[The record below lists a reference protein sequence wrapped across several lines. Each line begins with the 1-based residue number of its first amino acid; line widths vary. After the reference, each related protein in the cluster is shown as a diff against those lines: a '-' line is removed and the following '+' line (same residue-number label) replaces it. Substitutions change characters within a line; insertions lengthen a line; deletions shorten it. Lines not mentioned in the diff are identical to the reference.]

1 MLLKKN
7 IQLGKVKIFSLIV
20 FILLFQPISLLK
32 SSDKINKGYVEIKI
46 LDKVYSQNSTLKLE
60 IGKEKKYKNLVIKA
74 LKCQNSKFDDE
85 PEVTAYLQVKDITI
99 KNKDKVFVFND
110 WTFASSPT
118 IKPFDH
124 PIYDIWLSKCII

>member
-7 IQLGKVKIFSLIV
+7 IQLGKVKIFSLV
-20 FILLFQPISLLK
+20 LFVLLFQPLSLLK
-32 SSDKINKGYVEIKI
+32 SSEKINKGYVEIKI

-124 PIYDIWLSKCII
+124 PIYDIWLSKCIT

>member
-7 IQLGKVKIFSLIV
+7 IQLGKVKIFSLV
-20 FILLFQPISLLK
+20 LFVLLFQPLSLLK
-32 SSDKINKGYVEIKI
+32 SSEKINKGYVEIKI